1 MEIDKNKQQKK
12 LERFFMAP
20 NYTPVLG
27 LTVSKETDVEDM
39 TEKQDEKSKLV
50 VKQKIKGLNFITETI
65 LETVLQNGEKM
76 KEHSTVELELIE
88 GTRLIWL
95 EGKGYIRPNEKFQTM
110 GEIRK
115 DIEYLKDID

>member
-20 NYTPVLG
+20 NYTSVLG
-27 LTVSKETDVEDM
+27 LTVTKETDVEDM
-39 TEKQDEKSKLV
+39 AEKQDEKSKLV
-50 VKQKIKGLNFITETI
+50 VKQKVKGLNFITETI

-95 EGKGYIRPNEKFQTM
+95 EGKGYILPNEKFQTM

>member
-95 EGKGYIRPNEKFQTM
+95 EGKGYILPNEKFQTM